1 MVRRNLRARVM
12 GPLTRR
18 GTCAAHR
25 WDLIAI
31 PQRNRN
37 EQKAAIRSL
46 AYYAQLCSRF
56 VSRRPRLEMAICCSV
71 VAFALS
77 L

>member
-1 MVRRNLRARVM
+1 MVCHDLLARAM
-12 GPLTRR
+12 GPITWR
-18 GTCAAHR
+18 GTRAAHR

-56 VSRRPRLEMAICCSV
+56 VSQRSRLEMAICCSV
-71 VAFALS
+71 AFTLS
-77 L
+77 S